1 MGFAVSPS
9 HILSTSSSSSGGGL
23 FTLIPC
29 SSMGSLPQETVLQ
42 SSPMWVPPMVC
53 ISSQTSKTQVPFT
66 GCSTSRT
73 EQCGFP
79 MRSQVLLANMLEGGL
94 LSSWLQDGLPTGSQ
108 SPVGI
113 HLLQELQ
120 VELCS
125 SMDLHGMEEGSL
137 ASPWSAPWA
146 AGEYLLQYLLS
157 LLLCWLQ
164 NCLSYTPSSFWL
176 QSQRAFLPLLKY
188 VIPGVPP
195 LLPKP
200 SPS

>member
-1 MGFAVSPS
+1 
-9 HILSTSSSSSGGGL
+9 
-23 FTLIPC
+23 
-29 SSMGSLPQETVLQ
+29 
-42 SSPMWVPPMVC
+42 
-53 ISSQTSKTQVPFT
+53 
-66 GCSTSRT
+66 
-73 EQCGFP
+73 
-79 MRSQVLLANMLEGGL
+79 MLEGGL

-157 LLLCWLQ
+157 LLLC
-164 NCLSYTPSSFWL
+164 
-176 QSQRAFLPLLKY
+176 
-188 VIPGVPP
+188 
-195 LLPKP
+195 
-200 SPS
+200 